1 MATETIFDAA
11 STDLRGRLVIEASAG
26 TGKTW
31 SLSRIVMRLVAEE
44 GFPIGSI
51 LLVTFTKAAT
61 EELKSRVKELLT
73 DASDAL
79 SGLEDWPDND
89 ASDLAPFMKRWKAAG
104 LTVSDC
110 AKRLTAAVD
119 NFDDASVYTIHGFCR
134 EMLDK
139 CLFSQGGQ
147 FDCEFGADDELRAQV
162 VDEFMRRE
170 LLNPDFDPAFKTRI
184 LEK

>member
-61 EELKSRVKELLT
+61 EELKSRVKELPT
-73 DASDAL
+73 
-79 SGLEDWPDND
+79 P
-89 ASDLAPFMKRWKAAG
+89 PTRCRG
-104 LTVSDC
+104 LTTG
-110 AKRLTAAVD
+110 LIMT
-119 NFDDASVYTIHGFCR
+119 
-134 EMLDK
+134 L
-139 CLFSQGGQ
+139 
-147 FDCEFGADDELRAQV
+147 
-162 VDEFMRRE
+162 
-170 LLNPDFDPAFKTRI
+170 RI
-184 LEK
+184 LRPL

>member
-61 EELKSRVKELLT
+61 EELKSRVKELPPT
-73 DASDAL
+73 
-79 SGLEDWPDND
+79 
-89 ASDLAPFMKRWKAAG
+89 RCRG
-104 LTVSDC
+104 LTTG
-110 AKRLTAAVD
+110 LIMT
-119 NFDDASVYTIHGFCR
+119 
-134 EMLDK
+134 L
-139 CLFSQGGQ
+139 
-147 FDCEFGADDELRAQV
+147 
-162 VDEFMRRE
+162 
-170 LLNPDFDPAFKTRI
+170 RI
-184 LEK
+184 LRPL

>member
-61 EELKSRVKELLT
+61 EELKSRVKELLAE
-73 DASDAL
+73 ASDAL
-79 SGLEDWPDND
+79 AGLDDWPDNH
-89 ASDLAPFMKRWKAAG
+89 ALAPEQADAVGAFGCGTLTMFARRVGPFAALYRLG
-104 LTVSDC
+104 AC
-110 AKRLTAAVD
+110 APGRTQAP
-119 NFDDASVYTIHGFCR
+119 
-134 EMLDK
+134 
-139 CLFSQGGQ
+139 
-147 FDCEFGADDELRAQV
+147 
-162 VDEFMRRE
+162 RRY
-170 LLNPDFDPAFKTRI
+170 PYV
-184 LEK
+184 